1 MIKQACRKFG
11 GQDNSKTKIY
21 NKDGVLLFE
30 TDTNLIANG
39 DILYVALK
47 GEDFSYAAIL
57 DDYEMGKILGVGG
70 FGKVYLAKHRERK
83 NEVAIKFTEV
93 GDQLSSA
100 NLIQSIYK
108 EAESLKALQHKNII
122 KLYHAFIEG
131 K

>member
-1 MIKQACRKFG
+1 MQEIWSMG
-11 GQDNSKTKIY
+11 ILKTKIF

-30 TDTNLIANG
+30 TDTNLIAHG

-70 FGKVYLAKHRERK
+70 FGKVYLAKHREKK

-93 GDQLSSA
+93 GD
-100 NLIQSIYK
+100 
-108 EAESLKALQHKNII
+108 
-122 KLYHAFIEG
+122 
-131 K
+131 

>member
-1 MIKQACRKFG
+1 M
-11 GQDNSKTKIY
+11 
-21 NKDGVLLFE
+21 FE

-93 GDQLSSA
+93 GDRLSSA

-108 EAESLKALQHKNII
+108 EAESLKAL
-122 KLYHAFIEG
+122 
-131 K
+131 

>member
-11 GQDNSKTKIY
+11 TQDNSKTKIY

-30 TDTNLIANG
+30 TDTNLIASG

-100 NLIQSIYK
+100 NLI
-108 EAESLKALQHKNII
+108 
-122 KLYHAFIEG
+122 
-131 K
+131 